1 MTDYSRRAFL
11 AGGIAGVTVLAG
23 CTDVPF
29 VGDGEEAPAYDA
41 ERLRETADPDT
52 VPDPSTYPG
61 TVPTNLATAH
71 YERGRELLAGVP
83 EEPSF
88 PNEAVTRRLRRL
100 RERAAEDLAE
110 PPADVS
116 SLDALGDWRYDR
128 SKAAEVRGG
137 YDAASGDLTRS
148 DVDER
153 RYEIRADL
161 ASFRD
166 GWTYRGETVVDAFA
180 VHRRLERLADRARRS
195 LAGRGTLTQDL
206 QSAVFD
212 AGEVVGDVERAGAAV
227 ADAAELRDGYVTDGM
242 DAHWAAIST
251 AASQLDRTVHATR
264 RESVPSLD
272 RDADP
277 DDLQR
282 DVAGTPAEQLFWE
295 AQRIAVGAT
304 RWSGDAADR
313 GDYASAVARSGRA
326 LTGLLAADTAMTA
339 IRDGDYGHPAST
351 DEVLDARRRA
361 HEAVADV
368 VAVEPATVAGV
379 VSEPATRALV
389 DAERDLAGRDPQ
401 TDDDTPDRR
410 DVVRAV
416 GLYALAEHAADAVP
430 AVVDRVVSELDAASA

>member
-1 MTDYSRRAFL
+1 MTEYSRRAFL
-11 AGGIAGVTVLAG
+11 AGGVAGVSALAG

-29 VGDGEEAPAYDA
+29 LGDSEEAPEYDA
-41 ERLRETADPDT
+41 ERLREAADPAT

-61 TVPTNLATAH
+61 SVPIHLATAH
-71 YERGRELLAGVP
+71 YERGRELLADVP
-83 EEPSF
+83 EAPSF
-88 PNEAVTRRLRRL
+88 PNEVVTRRLQRL
-100 RERAAEDLAE
+100 RERAAENFAD

-128 SKAAEVRGG
+128 SEAAEVRGA
-137 YDAASGDLTRS
+137 YEAATGKLTRG
-148 DVDER
+148 DVDDR
-153 RYEIRADL
+153 RYAVRGDL
-161 ASFRD
+161 ASSRES
-166 GWTYRGETVVDAFA
+166 WTYRGETVVDAFA
-180 VHRRLERLADRARRS
+180 VHRRLERLAHRARRS
-195 LAGRGTLTQDL
+195 LAGRSPLPQDL

-212 AGEVVGDVERAGAAV
+212 AGEAVSDVERAGAAV

-242 DAHWAAIST
+242 DAHWATIST
-251 AASQLDRTVHATR
+251 AAARLDRAVGATR

-272 RDADP
+272 RDADS

-295 AQRIAVGAT
+295 AQRIVVGVT

-313 GDYASAVARSGRA
+313 GDYATAVARSGRA
-326 LTGLLAADTAMTA
+326 LTGLLAADTAMSA
-339 IRDGDYGHPAST
+339 IRDGDYGHPSST
-351 DEVLDARRRA
+351 DEILGARRRA
-361 HEAVADV
+361 HEAVTDV
-368 VAVEPATVAGV
+368 VTVAPAMVAGV

-401 TDDDTPDRR
+401 TNDDTPDRR

-430 AVVDRVVSELDAASA
+430 AVVDRVVSELDAGSA